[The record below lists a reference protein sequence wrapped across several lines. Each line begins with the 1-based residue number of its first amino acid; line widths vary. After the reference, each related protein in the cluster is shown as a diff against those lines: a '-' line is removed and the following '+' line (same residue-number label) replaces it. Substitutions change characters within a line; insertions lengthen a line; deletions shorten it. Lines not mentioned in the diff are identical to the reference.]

1 MMYTVQAL
9 DKQDGHDD
17 GDDDEKDSD
26 DDDDLKIN
34 QEDSPKLSFSLAKSH
49 WVDQKNDG
57 ADEGPLEVTH
67 GAHEGPLDDADDSDI
82 YI

>member
-17 GDDDEKDSD
+17 DDDEQDSD
-26 DDDDLKIN
+26 NDDLKIN
-34 QEDSPKLSFSLAKSH
+34 KEDYSKLSFSLSKSH
-49 WVDQKNDG
+49 GVDQKNDG